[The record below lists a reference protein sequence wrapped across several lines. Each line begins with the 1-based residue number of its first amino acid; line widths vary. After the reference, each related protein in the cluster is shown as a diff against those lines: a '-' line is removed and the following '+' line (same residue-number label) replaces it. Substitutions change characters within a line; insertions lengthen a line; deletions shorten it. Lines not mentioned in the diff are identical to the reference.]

1 VRQLPLGLGLGL
13 RERALFDSFVAGANR
28 APIEQL
34 RAMASASTAA
44 ASGMTRAPV
53 AWLCGPPGVGK
64 SHLLQAVCAERGR
77 DGAPSAYLPLAEL
90 RAHGPEVLEGWQDA
104 RLLAVDDI
112 GIVAGDRRW
121 EQALFSLYRECE
133 EHGAT
138 LIAAAIDPPMRLP
151 FVLPDLASRLAAAS
165 VLALRPLDEAGQRAA
180 LRLRARARGLDMP
193 EETAIYLQRRYRRDL
208 RSLYEL
214 FDTLDQAALQ
224 AQRRLTVPF
233 IRVVLGPE
241 EDAS

>member
-1 VRQLPLGLGLGL
+1 VRQLPLGLGL

-28 APIEQL
+28 VPIEQL
-34 RAMASASTAA
+34 RAL
-44 ASGMTRAPV
+44 ASGSPLAAPDLARANV
-53 AWLCGPPGVGK
+53 TWLCGPPGVGK

-77 DGAPSAYLPLAEL
+77 DGALCAYLPLAAL
-90 RAHGPEVLEGWQDA
+90 RAHGPEVLEGWQEA
-104 RLLAVDDI
+104 RLLAVDDV

-121 EQALFSLYRECE
+121 EQALFNLYRECE

-151 FVLPDLASRLAAAS
+151 FALPDLASRLAAAS
-165 VLALRPLDEAGQRAA
+165 VLTLRPLDEAGQRAA
-180 LRLRARARGLDMP
+180 LRLRAHARGLDMP

-233 IRVVLGPE
+233 IRAVLSPAAG
-241 EDAS
+241 AS